1 MGLRLET
8 CQTER
13 KETALKKHLG
23 LLVLMLLVCG
33 QAFASSHNYSV
44 KVTSESSVVIY
55 LPHGD
60 VADSLVVSQFAELQ
74 VLQPY
79 IERANNGE
87 GQMVVKATKSAK
99 GWKIVQRLQNISQ
112 QERARLNGVYDAAAL
127 AGRFQNGVRILKAMG
142 LSTLVAEDAG
152 SNITAVPSIV
162 IYYQAFELV
171 ENDNVDQLL
180 YISNVL
186 ADSLQVLRDD
196 FDRHLQEKPAP
207 EYKVIQEEDRL
218 QLGVGVE
225 AVMVN
230 HGEPLA
236 VPALSLTY
244 RQNDWLYSI
253 TGGFLPYGKSE
264 FGDKNHKLLA
274 GTVTWLP
281 KGKSFG
287 PTAGL
292 LYSSMSVDS
301 VNEYLQQGY
310 GPYLGLRYRCNHL
323 DIHAAGGFQSLDHYQ
338 SGRVNK
344 LSASAGATLYF

>member
-1 MGLRLET
+1 M
-8 CQTER
+8 
-13 KETALKKHLG
+13 KKHLG

-44 KVTSESSVVIY
+44 KATNDSSIVIY

-60 VADSLVVSQFAELQ
+60 VADSLEISQFPELQ
-74 VLQPY
+74 LLQPY
-79 IERANNGE
+79 IQRANNGE

-99 GWKIVQRLQNISQ
+99 GWKCVQRMSGISR
-112 QERARLNGVYDAAAL
+112 QERDRLNGVYDAAAL
-127 AGRFQNGVRILKAMG
+127 SGRFQNGVRILKGMG
-142 LSTLVAEDAG
+142 LSVLVAEDAG
-152 SNITAVPSIV
+152 SNVTAIPSIV
-162 IYYQAFELV
+162 IYYKPFEL
-171 ENDNVDQLL
+171 EKGDNVDQFLN
-180 YISNVL
+180 ITQSL
-186 ADSLQVLRDD
+186 ADSLRVLRDD

-225 AVMVN
+225 SVIVN

-264 FGDKNHKLLA
+264 FGDKNHKLLSGA
-274 GTVTWLP
+274 VTWLP
-281 KGKSFG
+281 KGKRFG
-287 PTAGL
+287 PTAGF

-310 GPYLGLRYRCNHL
+310 GPYLGLRYSCKHL

>member
-1 MGLRLET
+1 M
-8 CQTER
+8 
-13 KETALKKHLG
+13 KKHVG
-23 LLVLMLLVCG
+23 LLALMLLVCG
-33 QAFASSHNYSV
+33 QAFASGYNYSV
-44 KVTSESSVVIY
+44 KATSDNGIVVY

-60 VADSLVVSQFAELQ
+60 MADSLKVSQFAELRI
-74 VLQPY
+74 LQPY
-79 IERANNGE
+79 IVRANNGE
-87 GQMVVKATKSAK
+87 GQMVVRATKSAK
-99 GWKIVQRLQNISQ
+99 GWRCVQRLQNISQ

-127 AGRFQNGVRILKAMG
+127 NGRFQNGVRILRAMG
-142 LSTLVAEDAG
+142 LTALAVEDAG
-152 SNITAVPSIV
+152 SNITPVPSIV
-162 IYYQAFELV
+162 IYYQPLQLQK
-171 ENDNVDQLL
+171 DNSWDPFLSLSQDF
-180 YISNVL
+180 
-186 ADSLQVLRDD
+186 ADSLQTLRKE
-196 FDRHLQEKPAP
+196 FNTRLQEKPAP

-225 AVMVN
+225 SVIVN

-244 RQNDWLYSI
+244 RQNDWLYSV
-253 TGGFLPYGKSE
+253 TGGFLPYGTSQ
-264 FGDKNHKLLA
+264 FGDKNHKLLSGA
-274 GTVTWLP
+274 VTWLP

-310 GPYLGLRYRCNHL
+310 GPYLGLRYRCKHL

-344 LSASAGATLYF
+344 LSATAGATLCF